1 MTDIDVFT
9 SKAGGFNTFRI
20 PALAV
25 AGDGTLLAFAEGRKG
40 GGDPGTP
47 GHELH
52 LVLKRSMDRGDT
64 WSDMTTVEKP
74 EKEWSAGNP
83 CPIYDRD
90 TGRIWLHYILCRP
103 GCKSN
108 TSRPGTDDLVNLV
121 RFSDDAGTTW
131 SDPEDITA
139 SCRDMSSTTWRST
152 IMGPGGAIQ
161 DRNGRLVVPCW
172 KWDDPLGVFAVFSD
186 DHGTTNL
193 AELKIDDPALL
204 RVFAWRLRQ
213 AGRYELA
220 AVQLRRVIKLRGED
234 PQSYRDLAL
243 TLDEWGRAER
253 DPLKMEE
260 AMELYVKVAFTPWNR
275 HADTMGLFALEE
287 LNALI
292 NWIESAE
299 YEEGRKPK
307 IPVFDSKFRE
317 KLSTDLRVIMAWDAD
332 NTDIDLHVVEPG
344 GDEAFYGHNRTLRG
358 GIVSQDITDGYGP
371 EEYIVSKA
379 PSGEYE
385 VFVNYYASRQQTLL
399 GPATVTATVFTD
411 WGRPEEKRQTLSVRL
426 DTPKDKV
433 ALGKVMFGRDGGGGT
448 VMPLLSLKDIF
459 VGMTIAD
466 AEAILGEPKKN
477 FPWRARIRC
486 WWQCNKSDLW
496 RGWETGPS
504 RASFPRGCRYDIGAV
519 IASMRASSCMG
530 SRVMAYARGRV
541 WGQAGCDK
549 RRTGL
554 PCLRP
559 DCGATPVSVPVR
571 APRHPPPP

>member
-172 KWDDPLGVFAVFSD
+172 KWDEPLGVFAVFSD
-186 DHGTTNL
+186 DHGTTWRRGKCVPDTGTHANEDQLVEL
-193 AELKIDDPALL
+193 ADGRLL
-204 RVFAWRLRQ
+204 LDFRQ
-213 AGRYELA
+213 ADSSNSELPHRGFAESIDGGRTWSQPRPGLPVKPVCCAIERFSLKSEGA
-220 AVQLRRVIKLRGED
+220 DADRIIWTGPRG
-234 PQSYRDLAL
+234 PGRRDLVMRVSEDEGLSFPYEQLIYSGPAAYSDMARLPDGGVGVLWERGAQREGGKYDFL
-243 TLDEWGRAER
+243 T
-253 DPLKMEE
+253 
-260 AMELYVKVAFTPWNR
+260 FT
-275 HADTMGLFALEE
+275 
-287 LNALI
+287 
-292 NWIESAE
+292 
-299 YEEGRKPK
+299 K
-307 IPVFDSKFRE
+307 IPQ
-317 KLSTDLRVIMAWDAD
+317 L
-332 NTDIDLHVVEPG
+332 
-344 GDEAFYGHNRTLRG
+344 
-358 GIVSQDITDGYGP
+358 
-371 EEYIVSKA
+371 
-379 PSGEYE
+379 
-385 VFVNYYASRQQTLL
+385 
-399 GPATVTATVFTD
+399 
-411 WGRPEEKRQTLSVRL
+411 
-426 DTPKDKV
+426 
-433 ALGKVMFGRDGGGGT
+433 
-448 VMPLLSLKDIF
+448 
-459 VGMTIAD
+459 
-466 AEAILGEPKKN
+466 
-477 FPWRARIRC
+477 PW
-486 WWQCNKSDLW
+486 
-496 RGWETGPS
+496 
-504 RASFPRGCRYDIGAV
+504 V
-519 IASMRASSCMG
+519 
-530 SRVMAYARGRV
+530 
-541 WGQAGCDK
+541 
-549 RRTGL
+549 
-554 PCLRP
+554 
-559 DCGATPVSVPVR
+559 
-571 APRHPPPP
+571 